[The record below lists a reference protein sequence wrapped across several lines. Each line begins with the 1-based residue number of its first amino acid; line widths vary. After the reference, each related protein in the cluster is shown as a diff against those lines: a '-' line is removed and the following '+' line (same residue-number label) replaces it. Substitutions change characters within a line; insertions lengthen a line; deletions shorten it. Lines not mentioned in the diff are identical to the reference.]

1 MGNCVKT
8 QKKSV
13 AEINPFSPAEVNSF
27 FPSQSPQVFNKGSPV
42 RKPVVKL
49 YGPPNDAA
57 TFYIRF
63 ALLYKPVSL
72 TFNYSEI
79 VESPVLY
86 YDSDVIS
93 GSVETMLRYLDSKFP
108 NPRLLPNNGSFGWYD
123 GTTPL
128 MVWLLTLQHRS
139 MTWHL
144 ERMARWAEDLAL
156 RGGKSRGDP
165 VMGSP
170 RMEMKKFGRSYS
182 QLMDML
188 LEHARMEER
197 VVFPILEKADRGL
210 CKAAQEE
217 HAKDLPMLNGIKEDI
232 KSIGVLDTGSPVYQ
246 EALSNLSDRLKILK
260 KQCKEHFEE
269 EERDLLPYMEAAELS
284 KVQQGKVLEQCL
296 DAMRETHTH
305 LFRYFM
311 EGLLPQDGIQYLDM
325 IIKCSENNRAT
336 LMLHMIVE

>member
-1 MGNCVKT
+1 MCSSTLRFVTLLLVIFLLTNSLVLSVIFEILGNFGLNREEWDSGFLPFFFLEKVWLLFDSVSAMGNCLKT

-13 AEINPFSPAEVNSF
+13 AEINPFSPAEVKSF
-27 FPSQSPQVFNKGSPV
+27 FQSESTRVLFDNNKGSSPV

-49 YGPPNDAA
+49 YGPPNNAA

-72 TFNYSEI
+72 TFNHSEI

-108 NPRLLPNNGSFGWYD
+108 NPPLLPRNGSFGWYD

-139 MTWHL
+139 MIWHL
-144 ERMARWAEDLAL
+144 ERMERWAEDLAS

-170 RMEMKKFGRSYS
+170 RMEMKKFGRGYS

-197 VVFPILEKADRGL
+197 VVFPILEKADRGTHSFFH
-210 CKAAQEE
+210 CKITNCLL
-217 HAKDLPMLNGIKEDI
+217 HFLPM
-232 KSIGVLDTGSPVYQ
+232 GS
-246 EALSNLSDRLKILK
+246 
-260 KQCKEHFEE
+260 
-269 EERDLLPYMEAAELS
+269 
-284 KVQQGKVLEQCL
+284 
-296 DAMRETHTH
+296 
-305 LFRYFM
+305 
-311 EGLLPQDGIQYLDM
+311 
-325 IIKCSENNRAT
+325 
-336 LMLHMIVE
+336 